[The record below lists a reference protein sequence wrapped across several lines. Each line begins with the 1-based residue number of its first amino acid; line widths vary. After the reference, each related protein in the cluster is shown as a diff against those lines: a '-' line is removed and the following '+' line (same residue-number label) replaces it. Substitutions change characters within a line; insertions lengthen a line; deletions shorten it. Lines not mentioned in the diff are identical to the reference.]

1 MLLLIQI
8 SMWLLLLL
16 LMMIQVTMG
25 VMIIKLPVGV
35 AAHYNVGG
43 VNDIGTDVT
52 VCADAVPAAVNVA
65 LTTAD

>member
-1 MLLLIQI
+1 
-8 SMWLLLLL
+8 
-16 LMMIQVTMG
+16 MG